1 MSPKTPSKRAAPA
14 GADARRLA
22 VEALERI
29 DRDGAYANLVLPSML
44 ERSALESRDRAFVTE
59 LVYGTT
65 RMRRACDWLVD
76 RFIPDPGRIDVNT
89 RNWLRLGA
97 FQLVFM
103 GTPPHAAVGA
113 TVGAAPRKVSGL
125 CNAVLRRVADSM
137 PVEWP
142 SDAVRLSQP
151 DWILAQFVAD
161 LGATDAIGALEAMN
175 ESASVTMRTDGYIQ
189 DEGSS
194 RVADAVEAG
203 PGELILDVCAAPG
216 GKATA
221 LAATGAHVIAADV
234 RPSRVGLIAANAH
247 RLGRGPSEL
256 SLVTADGMR
265 PPFRAESF
273 DRVLL
278 DAPCSGLGSLRRRPD
293 ARWRIAPDD
302 IESLALIQRMLLGAV
317 LPLVRPGGMLVYS
330 VCTLTQRET
339 SAIDEWLA
347 DEHPEF
353 AAVAPPSSPWRP
365 LGRGALLLPQ
375 AAGTDGMFLLRL
387 RRGADSRS

>member
-1 MSPKTPSKRAAPA
+1 MSAKPTRRGAAPA

-29 DRDGAYANLVLPSML
+29 ERDGAYANIVLPAML

-76 RFIPDPGRIDVNT
+76 RFLADPERIDVSA

-113 TVGAAPRKVSGL
+113 TVGAAPRRISGL

-142 SDAVRLSQP
+142 SDAVRVSQP
-151 DWILAQFVAD
+151 DWIVAQLVHD
-161 LGATDAIGALEAMN
+161 LGHDDAIAAFEAMN
-175 ESASVTMRTDGYIQ
+175 ESAAVTMRADGYIQ

-194 RVADAVEAG
+194 RVADAVGAE
-203 PGELILDVCAAPG
+203 PGELVLDVCAAPG

-234 RPSRVGLIAANAH
+234 RPSRVGLIATNAG
-247 RLGRGPSEL
+247 RLGLEPSEL
-256 SLVTADGMR
+256 SIVTADGMR
-265 PPFRAESF
+265 PPFRAQSF

-278 DAPCSGLGSLRRRPD
+278 DAPCSGLGSLRRRAD

-302 IESLALIQRMLLGAV
+302 VESLVLVQRLLLDAAAE
-317 LPLVRPGGMLVYS
+317 LVRPGGVLVYS
-330 VCTLTQRET
+330 VCTLTSAET
-339 SAIDEWLA
+339 SGIDEWLG
-347 DEHPEF
+347 ENHPEF
-353 AAVAPPSSPWRP
+353 DAIDPPATPWRAS
-365 LGRGALLLPQ
+365 GRGAVLLPQ
-375 AAGTDGMFLLRL
+375 TAGTDGMYLLRL